1 MEDPEQE
8 KKETEEANKPQSAPE
23 PKAEEP
29 KKKRPYVKPSF
40 EHERVFETNA
50 LACGK
55 VGTTQETCRN
65 NRKAS

>member
-1 MEDPEQE
+1 MEHPEQK
-8 KKETEEANKPQSAPE
+8 KKETQTANEPQCASE
-23 PKAEEP
+23 PKAEER

-40 EHERVFETNA
+40 QHERVFETNA